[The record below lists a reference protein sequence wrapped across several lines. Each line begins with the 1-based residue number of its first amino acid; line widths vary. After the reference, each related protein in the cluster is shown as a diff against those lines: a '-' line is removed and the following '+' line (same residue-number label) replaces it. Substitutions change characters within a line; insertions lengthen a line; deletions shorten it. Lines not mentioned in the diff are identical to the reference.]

1 MKLLPSGGFLNPK
14 PAQKLGSEWNIL
26 KLHLNFW
33 NPLNDQTGP
42 TSFWWCYCDLVL
54 KTSWKNFDNDANFC
68 ISSFKLPL
76 KDFPSFK
83 KNINKQ
89 NKMEKRKSGRKS
101 SREKVLLQITLTGA
115 SLSEKKRFRWSEK
128 KILYYPYYSREMEG
142 EGPLFAS
149 LTEGTDAVLKE
160 RTQD

>member
-14 PAQKLGSEWNIL
+14 TAQKLGSEWNIL

-54 KTSWKNFDNDANFC
+54 KTSWKNFDNDTNFC
-68 ISSFKLPL
+68 TSSFKLPL

-89 NKMEKRKSGRKS
+89 NKIEKRKSGRKS

-128 KILYYPYYSREMEG
+128 KNPVLSL
-142 EGPLFAS
+142 LFKRNGRRKA
-149 LTEGTDAVLKE
+149 LIC
-160 RTQD
+160 